1 MAESEILLE
10 SGTNELEVLE
20 FSIGDSSFG
29 INVAKILEII
39 GVCDLKAVPYA
50 HPCVEGVFN
59 RRGEIYTVVDLA
71 GYLSIERNGNR
82 ERDIFLITEFNQANV
97 AFRVDAVKMIHHL
110 SWTQIEEPDKLVRSN
125 QEGIVTGIAK
135 TGDKEGTMIL
145 ILDFEKILFDISP
158 ETGISKEVINHI
170 EEGHVSELPILI
182 AEDSTLLRK
191 LLLDSLFK
199 AGFHNVVATTN
210 GQEAWNLIES
220 AKSEYKDIREKF
232 ACVITDIEMPQMDGL
247 TLTKKIK
254 DDPILYRVPVII
266 FSSIINDA
274 NSTKCTEVGADAQFS
289 KPEVT
294 KLVACIHQV
303 IENVK

>member
-20 FSIGDSSFG
+20 FNIGDSNFG

-39 GVCDLKAVPYA
+39 GVCELKPVPYA

-59 RRGEIYTVVDLA
+59 RRGQIYTVVDLA
-71 GYLSIERNGNR
+71 AYLNLERDGSR

-97 AFRVDAVKMIHHL
+97 AFRVDSVRTIHHL
-110 SWTQIEEPDKLVRSN
+110 SWTQIEEPDKLIRNN
-125 QEGIVTGIAK
+125 QEGMVTGIAK
-135 TGDKEGTMIL
+135 IGDEKGTMIL

-158 ETGISKEVINHI
+158 ETGISPEVMKHI
-170 EEGHVSELPILI
+170 EQGKENNLPILI

-191 LLLDSLFK
+191 LLVDSLYK
-199 AGFHNVVATTN
+199 AGYHNVVATTN
-210 GQEAWNLIES
+210 GEEAWKLIET
-220 AKSEYKDIREKF
+220 AKTGYRDVRDKF

-254 DDPILYRVPVII
+254 DDELLGRIPVII
-266 FSSIINDA
+266 FSSIINEA
-274 NSTKCTEVGADAQFS
+274 NSKKCTEVGADAQLA
-289 KPEVT
+289 KPQIGS
-294 KLVACIHQV
+294 LVACIHEV
-303 IENVK
+303 VENTR